1 MVICDIVV
9 GLQYG
14 DEGKGKVC
22 YNLCSKGN
30 YQYCIRYN
38 GKPDVGHTIYTD
50 NRCEVRD
57 TKIVLNQVPVGV
69 LLGIPSIIG
78 TGCIIDVE
86 RLEEEINN
94 LTNLGIKHIRDNL
107 YISHNSKI
115 LDSNNIKKKHYVW
128 ECIDIFKRLKLSVI
142 NIPEYFLSL
151 RNNFIK
157 VLFEGSQGFLND
169 RDWGENIGNNSTVCT
184 SGGIVC
190 CGIPLTTI
198 RNIYGVAKIYETF
211 IGNKSYDIRDDLLYI
226 KNREKEDRECDWLN
240 INKLK
245 IAIAVNGCTHVIFNK
260 CDILESIKKFKVRN
274 TLTEKMLF
282 NNKSLDNYN
291 IVEFNDMIS
300 LKKYVNN
307 ELEYSSLKFD
317 NKRGN
322 YKIDIIYSGDIKE
335 LDLFNKNRE

>member
-38 GKPDVGHTIYTD
+38 GIPGVGHTIYTD
-50 NRCEVRD
+50 NRCKLRD
-57 TKIVLNQVPVGV
+57 TKIILNQIPVGI
-69 LLGIPSIIG
+69 LLGLPSIIG

-86 RLEEEINN
+86 KLEEEIDN
-94 LTNLGIKHIRDNL
+94 LTLLGIEHIKDNL
-107 YISHNSKI
+107 YIAHNSKI
-115 LDSNNIKKKHYVW
+115 LNYNDENKTHYVW
-128 ECIDIFKRLKLSVI
+128 ERVDIFKELKLSVI

-169 RDWGENIGNNSTVCT
+169 RDWGEKIGNNSTVCT

-190 CGIPLTTI
+190 CGIPVTTV

-211 IGNKSYDIRDDLLYI
+211 IGEKKYNVRDDLLYI
-226 KNREKEDRECDWLN
+226 KYREKEGRECDWLN

-245 IAIAVNGCTHVIFNK
+245 VAIAVNGCTHVIFNK
-260 CDILESIKKFKVRN
+260 CDIIETVKMFKVKN
-274 TLTEKMLF
+274 TSRDQILF
-282 NNKSLDNYN
+282 NIKLLDNYD
-291 IVEFNDMIS
+291 IIEFNDMLS
-300 LKKYVNN
+300 LKKYITKEI
-307 ELEYSSLKFD
+307 ELSSLKF
-317 NKRGN
+317 NKSGN
-322 YKIDIIYSGDIKE
+322 DRLNIIYSGDIKD
-335 LDLFNKNRE
+335 LDLSK